1 VPKTWGGAIQAWRDD
16 QLFFVVPTP
25 QGAQARVVDLRLQ
38 FWLEAGRVA
47 AAEIQG
53 VDFFVRWAEA
63 MDLHVLDP
71 AADRARIAALVADV
85 LGGAVEAAL
94 PASRCTA
101 KPSGDR
107 EIFTRACDGWSIVAR
122 FADDTDDEG
131 DSIEVRG
138 PSRTRRSAPK

>member
-1 VPKTWGGAIQAWRDD
+1 VPNTWGGAIQAWRDD

-25 QGAQARVVDLRLQ
+25 QGAQARVIDLRLQ
-38 FWLEAGRVA
+38 LWLEAGRLT

-53 VDFFVRWAEA
+53 ADLFVRWAEA
-63 MDLHVLDP
+63 MELRVLDP

-101 KPSGDR
+101 KPGDDR

-122 FADDTDDEG
+122 FADASDEG

-138 PSRTRRSAPK
+138 PPRSGAPK